1 MGNFSKTFD
10 RYVAEDPR
18 KLLDPISDKHFVRS
32 TATTRNPP
40 RTDSARGRAGMKA
53 DSLTRILE
61 NAEGSLIASGR
72 VEAALTKLARELIR
86 DPKDGVK
93 TLKRWSKKAKSD
105 PYKAL
110 AALST
115 FGEVLK
121 RAVALLERIPEKFG
135 RLIAELR
142 KCVEVVG
149 QELGASNVSVTID
162 LPRSIAIGFS
172 WSVAQPVPPTSAT
185 AV

>member
-10 RYVAEDPR
+10 RYVGEDPT
-18 KLLDPISDKHFVRS
+18 KLLDPVSNKRFVRS
-32 TATTRNPP
+32 TVPAGGPQRADGN
-40 RTDSARGRAGMKA
+40 RRAGMRA
-53 DSLTRILE
+53 DSLSRILE

-93 TLKRWSKKAKSD
+93 TLKRWGAKARSD

-110 AALST
+110 AALAT

-135 RLIAELR
+135 KLIAELR
-142 KCVEVVG
+142 KCVAVVG
-149 QELGASNVSVTID
+149 SELGASSFSVTID

-172 WSVAQPVPPTSAT
+172 WAVAPATSAA